1 MVSNITEH
9 VAVVNFYWGAIAKT
23 DVLIHLQT
31 QLHVLVFIHLQNK
44 IQALVFFQYNKNL

>member
-31 QLHVLVFIHLQNK
+31 QLQVYSFTISGPIKYNTIK
-44 IQALVFFQYNKNL
+44 IYRF